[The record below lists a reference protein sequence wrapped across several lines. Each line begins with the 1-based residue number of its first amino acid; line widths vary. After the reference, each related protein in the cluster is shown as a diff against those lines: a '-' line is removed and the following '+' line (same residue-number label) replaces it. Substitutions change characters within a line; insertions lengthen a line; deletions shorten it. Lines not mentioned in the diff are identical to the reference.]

1 MVNYTM
7 QYHCIFFKIRCQIKK
22 ITVILLGLIICKTI
36 IETHGG
42 RISEKSKPGE
52 SVEFF
57 INLPYTVD
65 KNN

>member
-1 MVNYTM
+1 MEVKPTIN
-7 QYHCIFFKIRCQIKK
+7 CIFLKIRCQIKL

-52 SVEFF
+52 SAEFF
-57 INLPYTVD
+57 INLPYNVG

>member
-7 QYHCIFFKIRCQIKK
+7 QYHCIFLKIRCQIKI
-22 ITVILLGLIICKTI
+22 ITVLLLGLIICKTI

-52 SVEFF
+52 SAEFF
-57 INLPYTVD
+57 INLPYTVG